1 MMDKKPIL
9 KVGYV
14 VKMFPRLS
22 ETFILNEILELEN
35 KGVEVVIFSLKKP
48 NEGRFHPQLAKLKA
62 QVLYLDD
69 LDVKKWAN
77 ILASEWPI
85 LSSNSGE
92 IWKMVNEAFNQ
103 SDTRRIDWIWESA
116 WLAAQAQKLGLS
128 HLHAHFAS
136 IPSTYA
142 YFAHRISGIPF
153 SFTAHAKDIFVYDT
167 VEHFL
172 SEKSA
177 AAHFVVT
184 VTNFNL
190 RYLREKLPHEGS
202 KNVRVIYNGI
212 NVEYF
217 GYNLGIEREPNL
229 ILTVGRLVAKKG
241 FNILLDACKLLKDRG
256 VSFRCQIVG
265 EGDEQ
270 ENLQK
275 QRDNLDLSNEVI
287 FSGPKNLEEVRELMQ
302 SASIFC
308 LPCVIAADNNVDAL
322 PTVLLE
328 TLASG
333 LPAISTVVSGIPEII
348 DNEVNGILVD
358 PENAESLSR
367 AMERLL
373 KSKELQNKFSHE
385 GRKKALE
392 RFDLHKNVATLLS
405 AYMESSEK
413 GRMAKLPA
421 TNEIKVKA
429 AYGEK

>member
-1 MMDKKPIL
+1 MEKNNIL

-14 VKMFPRLS
+14 AKMFPRLS
-22 ETFILNEILELEN
+22 ETFILNEILELESR
-35 KGVEVVIFSLKKP
+35 GVEVVIFSLKKP

-85 LSSNSGE
+85 LSSNGGE
-92 IWKMVNEAFNQ
+92 IWKMVNEAFDQN
-103 SDTRRIDWIWESA
+103 DIRRIDWIWESA

-136 IPSTYA
+136 LPSTYA

-167 VEHFL
+167 EEHFL
-172 SEKSA
+172 REKAA

-190 RYLREKLPHEGS
+190 RYLQEKLPHEGN
-202 KNVRVIYNGI
+202 KNIRVIYNGI
-212 NVEYF
+212 DVEYF
-217 GYNLGIEREPNL
+217 GQVTGIKREPNL

-256 VSFRCQIVG
+256 VPFRCLIVG
-265 EGDEQ
+265 EGNEQ
-270 ENLQK
+270 SDLQVQRGNLAL
-275 QRDNLDLSNEVI
+275 NAEVI
-287 FSGPKNLEEVRELMQ
+287 FVGPKNLDEVRELMQ

-328 TLASG
+328 ALASG

-348 DNEVNGILVD
+348 DHEVNGILVD
-358 PENAESLSR
+358 PDNAESLSQ

-373 KSKELQNKFSHE
+373 KSKELQTRYSHE

-392 RFDLHKNVATLLS
+392 RFDLHKNVATLLK
-405 AYMESSEK
+405 AYVESSEK
-413 GRMAKLPA
+413 GRIANLPMTDETKL
-421 TNEIKVKA
+421 KA